1 MNNKYS
7 KTTKYSLKNKLLIT
21 LRNQY
26 IYLLS
31 QDFLDNKIIPY
42 EYIDKQLFLDYFN
55 TKNTKNTKNNKIVS
69 INDLIIT
76 DDMRLKFIIQVLTKE
91 VKKGTAKLIVD
102 LSSNK

>member
-7 KTTKYSLKNKLLIT
+7 KTTHTSLKNELLIT

-31 QDFLDNKIIPY
+31 KDFLDNKIIPY

-55 TKNTKNTKNNKIVS
+55 TKNDKIVS
-69 INDLIIT
+69 TNDLIIT
-76 DDMRLKFIIQVLTKE
+76 DNMRLHFIIQVLTKE

-102 LSSNK
+102 LSSTK

>member
-7 KTTKYSLKNKLLIT
+7 KTTHSSLKNELLIT
-21 LRNQY
+21 LRNHY

-31 QDFLDNKIIPY
+31 KDFLDNKIIPY

-55 TKNTKNTKNNKIVS
+55 TKNDKIVS
-69 INDLIIT
+69 TNDLIIT
-76 DDMRLKFIIQVLTKE
+76 DGMRLNFIIQVLTKE

>member
-7 KTTKYSLKNKLLIT
+7 KTTHTSLKNELLIT

-31 QDFLDNKIIPY
+31 KDFLDNKIIPY

-55 TKNTKNTKNNKIVS
+55 TKNDKIVS
-69 INDLIIT
+69 TNDLIIT
-76 DDMRLKFIIQVLTKE
+76 DDMRLNFIIQVLTKE

-102 LSSNK
+102 LSSTK

>member
-7 KTTKYSLKNKLLIT
+7 KTTHTTLKNELLIT

-31 QDFLDNKIIPY
+31 KDFLDNKIIPY

-55 TKNTKNTKNNKIVS
+55 TKNDTIVS
-69 INDLIIT
+69 TDDLIIT
-76 DDMRLKFIIQVLTKE
+76 DDMRLNFIIQILSKE

-102 LSSNK
+102 LSSTK